1 MARKSASA
9 RVVVKGVGPRPSV
22 EQVTEALAEAVEN
35 LGGMPRFVRRGETV
49 VLKPN
54 IARVLEPGNPE
65 NTDWRAV
72 EAVVVLGR
80 KARAGRIV
88 IAEGAFALNT
98 PKCFERTGVAEVARR
113 HHVELV
119 DVNED
124 EFVKVRVRRGT
135 VLKDVE
141 VARTVAEAD
150 VLVNLPAF
158 KASVDLSSKLGR
170 EYPISMAMKNLKG
183 AISPKDRKR
192 FHDLGYQKAVADLNS
207 VVRSDLVVMSGFRA
221 CVSEAWAALQRQPGL
236 PLGLI
241 IVGNDAVAVDAVAAT
256 LAGCDPMAVEQIR
269 VAHERGWGCAD
280 LSEIDVISDA
290 PIAALR
296 AQIVER
302 IFQARSRMKRKGP
315 LPVVIHEFA
324 ACTGC
329 RVALFNA
336 INQTL
341 SKLPARRRLHV
352 ILGQHPRRVPRVR
365 RCLYIG
371 NCTARLADD
380 GPHVRGCPP
389 TEPAIRRAIL
399 KAFR

>member
-1 MARKSASA
+1 M
-9 RVVVKGVGPRPSV
+9 
-22 EQVTEALAEAVEN
+22 
-35 LGGMPRFVRRGETV
+35 

-54 IARVLEPGNPE
+54 IARVLQPGNPE
-65 NTDWRAV
+65 NTDWRV
-72 EAVVVLGR
+72 IEAMVVLAKR
-80 KARAGRIV
+80 ARAGRIV

-113 HHVELV
+113 HGVELV

-141 VARTVAEAD
+141 VSRTVAEAD

-183 AISPKDRKR
+183 AISPAARKH

-207 VVRSDLVVMSGFRA
+207 VLHSDLVVMSGLRA
-221 CVSEAWAALQRQPGL
+221 CVSEAWAALQRQAGL

-241 IVGNDAVAVDAVAAT
+241 IVGSDAVAVDAVACT
-256 LAGCDPMAVEQIR
+256 LVGYDPMAVEQIR

-280 LSEIDVISDA
+280 VSEIDVTSDV
-290 PIAALR
+290 PIEALR

-302 IFQARSRMKRKGP
+302 VFQARSRMKRKAP
-315 LPVVIHEFA
+315 LPVVIHEFD

-352 ILGQHPRRVPRVR
+352 VLGQHARRIAGVA
-365 RCLYIG
+365 RCLYSG
-371 NCTARLADD
+371 NCTARLA
-380 GPHVRGCPP
+380 GRNPHVKGCPP
-389 TEPAIRRAIL
+389 AEAAIRRAIL
-399 KAFR
+399 KAFQ